1 MKFNVETLLRL
12 QHFICEHYHNVRGGA
27 PSGHRLTAHCG
38 EFSLFN
44 ARGKVKQYRKV
55 IISNTVSTIA
65 SPTKLENKN
74 KMKCQLFREILD
86 SSPLFEPPLTLT
98 TS

>member
-27 PSGHRLTAHCG
+27 PLRRLTAHCG

-44 ARGKVKQYRKV
+44 ARGKVKQCRKV

-65 SPTKLENKN
+65 SLKKLENKN
-74 KMKCQLFREILD
+74 KMKCQLFRKILD

>member
-44 ARGKVKQYRKV
+44 ARGNVKQYRKV
-55 IISNTVSTIA
+55 IMSNTVSIYHRI
-65 SPTKLENKN
+65 TKKAR
-74 KMKCQLFREILD
+74 K
-86 SSPLFEPPLTLT
+86 
-98 TS
+98 

>member
-44 ARGKVKQYRKV
+44 ARG
-55 IISNTVSTIA
+55 TE
-65 SPTKLENKN
+65 KL
-74 KMKCQLFREILD
+74 
-86 SSPLFEPPLTLT
+86 
-98 TS
+98 